1 MKAVAFV
8 PDAAVGVVQ
17 RRHRI
22 RGAGAA
28 SRPEPSLGPRLP
40 PCPYPSLRGDGS
52 HALESL
58 APADTGLKVA
68 IFCPPFRIPSS
79 QTCTGLTS
87 GERGFA
93 LGPGDRK
100 IHLQK
105 GPKTS
110 VKARAPTRGSVAA
123 PREARSQP
131 GDALPAV
138 PQSRLLRSSS
148 PFLRG
153 RPGDGSHAP
162 NSLAPGPEPWNW
174 PWGSR
179 NLLFQKSVT
188 FEDVAVYFTQ
198 TEWDGLSP
206 AQRALYRDVMLEN
219 YGNVASLGK
228 ASLPLEFRLCRLGFP
243 GVLPPPLIAGGASGN
258 PILNGNPRADS

>member
-58 APADTGLKVA
+58 APGELWVPQDTQFPNLHWSYIWREGICFGAWRQEDPPAKGTKDICKDTRTNIDIESTPTRGISEERDTMSHGPQKNVLKKNSFPA
-68 IFCPPFRIPSS
+68 TCELEKHQEIP
-79 QTCTGLTS
+79 
-87 GERGFA
+87 RA
-93 LGPGDRK
+93 KNIRRR
-100 IHLQK
+100 
-105 GPKTS
+105 
-110 VKARAPTRGSVAA
+110 ARAPTRGSVAA

-138 PQSRLLRSSS
+138 PQSRLLRRVVSQSQWGSRKSRAPPGRPRAEVRLLEATVFWSGVGSKSSS

-162 NSLAPGPEPWNW
+162 NSLAPGELWV
-174 PWGSR
+174 
-179 NLLFQKSVT
+179 LQLF
-188 FEDVAVYFTQ
+188 
-198 TEWDGLSP
+198 L
-206 AQRALYRDVMLEN
+206 
-219 YGNVASLGK
+219 
-228 ASLPLEFRLCRLGFP
+228 
-243 GVLPPPLIAGGASGN
+243 
-258 PILNGNPRADS
+258 

>member
-138 PQSRLLRSSS
+138 PQSRLLRRVVSQSQWGSRKSRAPPGRPRAEVRLLEATVFWSGVGSKSSS

-162 NSLAPGPEPWNW
+162 NSLAPGELWV
-174 PWGSR
+174 
-179 NLLFQKSVT
+179 LQLF
-188 FEDVAVYFTQ
+188 
-198 TEWDGLSP
+198 L
-206 AQRALYRDVMLEN
+206 
-219 YGNVASLGK
+219 
-228 ASLPLEFRLCRLGFP
+228 
-243 GVLPPPLIAGGASGN
+243 
-258 PILNGNPRADS
+258 